1 MHAINKYPILTII
14 FIITMGII
22 ESSILTS
29 ILKYCDKPY
38 MNILAQI
45 GLILLAVVTIGLCY
59 MTTYKVIIKIGKKN
73 G

>member
-1 MHAINKYPILTII
+1 
-14 FIITMGII
+14 MGII